1 VLICEKITNK
11 LLKIKP
17 LLTRYKN
24 TNNVT
29 KTEEKARQRSC
40 IDEDS
45 KLRKRRRR
53 EPLTLD

>member
-1 VLICEKITNK
+1 MHRRMLHFLSE
-11 LLKIKP
+11 LE
-17 LLTRYKN
+17 RAYY
-24 TNNVT
+24 NVT
-29 KTEEKARQRSC
+29 KTEEKARQRFC

>member
-1 VLICEKITNK
+1 MENK
-11 LLKIKP
+11 LAEVLPK
-17 LLTRYKN
+17 T
-24 TNNVT
+24 VT

-53 EPLTLD
+53 EPSTLD